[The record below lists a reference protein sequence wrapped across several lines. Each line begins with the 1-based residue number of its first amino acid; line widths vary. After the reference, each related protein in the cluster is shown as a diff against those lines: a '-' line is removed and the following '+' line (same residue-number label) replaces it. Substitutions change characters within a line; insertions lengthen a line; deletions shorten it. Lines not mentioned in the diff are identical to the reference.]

1 MSLTRRESDVASGID
16 LIKEDYPS
24 YSEGDLTRHFMCF
37 KEYDLDG
44 TGFITPENLK
54 AILDTM
60 DDAVVITIEE
70 VQGMIAEVAVLC
82 EHPNDGKLSFRDYM
96 KCMEYER
103 IKDEH
108 NAKVEAAAEEVVS
121 HILDASMRE
130 PSVREGED
138 SGAAIEEPVR
148 EEVVPELLK
157 RASMAGEEVDADAAR
172 GLCQSMLELEVA
184 KEPELAPEAPPA
196 AAAAAEGAAAEEAP
210 QQLMRGTS
218 FKVFDNLAKKRIAA
232 FTTAVEEK
240 KADAEKSERAVEGAV
255 DDFKDRMARFK
266 RIEAK
271 TAPKGPGEK
280 PKAAC
285 SVYDDNVHLQTLKN
299 KCAAF
304 EEAGK
309 RTEVVAKKS
318 WGVAG
323 PGGQYHKKT
332 IFVDAAARKGPPP
345 KVNLFK

>member
-196 AAAAAEGAAAEEAP
+196 ATAAAEGAAAEEAP

-232 FTTAVEEK
+232 FTTAV
-240 KADAEKSERAVEGAV
+240 ATSAPALVGSSPPSTGPAGWRRAPWWPQ
-255 DDFKDRMARFK
+255 RPPP
-266 RIEAK
+266 
-271 TAPKGPGEK
+271 TAPPRTAQRKLEEGRAGRSRATRGQARSWSGERHSRSQLRH
-280 PKAAC
+280 PWRCPWCRPPSIRAWPRGSTAAPRASSC
-285 SVYDDNVHLQTLKN
+285 
-299 KCAAF
+299 
-304 EEAGK
+304 
-309 RTEVVAKKS
+309 
-318 WGVAG
+318 
-323 PGGQYHKKT
+323 
-332 IFVDAAARKGPPP
+332 
-345 KVNLFK
+345 